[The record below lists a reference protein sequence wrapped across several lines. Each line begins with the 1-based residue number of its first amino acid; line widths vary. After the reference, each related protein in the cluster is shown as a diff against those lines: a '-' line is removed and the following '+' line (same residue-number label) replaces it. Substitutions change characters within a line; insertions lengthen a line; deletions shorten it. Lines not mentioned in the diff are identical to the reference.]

1 VPSARRGAT
10 PPPVERDG
18 TGRDGT
24 VHAGEILSCSAPH
37 RSENALAKSKR
48 PAITWTGEPAAQDY
62 PAAASYL
69 RLLAGPALV
78 DVLIGLLRTAPP
90 HQQQAKDILRA
101 ARLPLLAVDDPE
113 VVTDLQK
120 IRRGKALSP
129 ILLVAG
135 DLATGRTLQVAD
147 GYHRACASYHVDED
161 AEVPCRVATLPAV
174 AIS

>member
-1 VPSARRGAT
+1 
-10 PPPVERDG
+10 
-18 TGRDGT
+18 
-24 VHAGEILSCSAPH
+24 
-37 RSENALAKSKR
+37 
-48 PAITWTGEPAAQDY
+48 
-62 PAAASYL
+62 
-69 RLLAGPALV
+69 
-78 DVLIGLLRTAPP
+78 LIGLLRTAPP

-161 AEVPCRVATLPAV
+161 AEVPCRVATLPSV
-174 AIS
+174 AISYSCRPCPPPRVGDGLALLLRPGVVPPVAGLMKAHPRFWAPEPGRAGRVPCR